1 MPRANKTRRNY
12 KHSKGRPKNAK
23 SCKRGDTDESRRIRR
38 LAHKIKVLNN
48 KSAKLTQR
56 LEKTK

>member
-12 KHSKGRPKNAK
+12 KRPVKNAK
-23 SCKRGDTDESRRIRR
+23 SCKKGETDESRRIRR

-48 KSAKLTQR
+48 KSAKLKQR

>member
-1 MPRANKTRRNY
+1 MHKTKKTRRNY
-12 KHSKGRPKNAK
+12 KHSKMPVKNAK
-23 SCKRGDTDESRRIRR
+23 SCKRGDTDESIRIRR

>member
-1 MPRANKTRRNY
+1 MHKVKKTRRNY
-12 KHSKGRPKNAK
+12 KRPVIGSK
-23 SCKRGDTDESRRIRR
+23 SCKKGETDESRRIRR